1 MFRKRILNILLA
13 ALCCTQLT
21 VAASAQSTTDSPQ
34 QSYFDV
40 LPTSPYYEAV
50 EYLTDIGV
58 TSGVGAGQ
66 FAPDSIIT
74 FNEFIVMLMKTLQPA
89 AVAREFVGAHWC
101 RQSLW
106 AAIDAGVLSG
116 PESERYQKNGLTRM
130 EAWYLIC
137 RASDFTPYPAWCYT
151 QQAPTLDTDA
161 DLKYAMV
168 STGLYD
174 ELPDASQGMT
184 RGEAATLLYRIA
196 TDDYIPQQ
204 VPDLVEKTNMQM
216 LSPTCWRM
224 RNEAIYDLAILPQ
237 KYVDEFQRL
246 GWSIT
251 IGTDMEEYEKTH
263 PTAIGLTTEK
273 RILLSNKL
281 GDHYGNHTL
290 IHEMGHFVMR
300 VTGLSIMLHDI
311 KTLEEDGLAS
321 ITGSYCKTNI
331 QEYFAE
337 AFRHVLL
344 YRNTEDKYAEVVRNA
359 PLTVNLIE
367 QAYLDADGL
376 YSLDAVNAVS
386 HEAFQILHSQ

>member
-1 MFRKRILNILLA
+1 MFRKRILNIFLA

-21 VAASAQSTTDSPQ
+21 VTASAQSANGSLQ
-34 QSYFDV
+34 QSYSDV
-40 LPTSPYYEAV
+40 SPTSPYYEAV

-66 FAPDSIIT
+66 FAPDKIIT
-74 FNEFIVMLMKTLQPA
+74 FNEFIVMLMKTMQPA
-89 AVAREFVGAHWC
+89 AVDREFVGTHWC

-106 AAIDAGVLSG
+106 AAINVGVLSG
-116 PESERYQKNGLTRM
+116 PESARYQESGLTRM
-130 EAWYLIC
+130 DAWHLIC
-137 RASDFTPYPAWCYT
+137 LASDFNPYPAWCYT
-151 QQAPTLDTDA
+151 QQAPTLDMDA
-161 DLKYAMV
+161 DLRYAMV

-174 ELPDASQGMT
+174 ELPDVSQGMT
-184 RGEAATLLYRIA
+184 RGETATLLYRIA
-196 TDDYIPQQ
+196 TDNYIPQQ
-204 VPDLVEKTNMQM
+204 VPDLVVKTNMQM

-251 IGTDMEEYEKTH
+251 IGTDMEEYEEDY
-263 PTAIGLTTEK
+263 PTAIGLTAGK

-300 VTGLSIMLHDI
+300 ITGLPIMLHDI

-344 YRNTEDKYAEVVRNA
+344 YRNTEDKYVEIVRNA
-359 PLTVNLIE
+359 PLTVKCIE

>member
-1 MFRKRILNILLA
+1 MFRKRVLNILLA
-13 ALCCTQLT
+13 VLCCTQLT
-21 VAASAQSTTDSPQ
+21 VVASAQSTADSPQ
-34 QSYFDV
+34 QSYSDV
-40 LPTSPYYEAV
+40 LPTSPHYEAV

-58 TSGVGAGQ
+58 TSGVGTGQ
-66 FAPDSIIT
+66 FAPDKIIT
-74 FNEFIVMLMKTLQPA
+74 FNEFIVMLMKTMQPD

-116 PESERYQKNGLTRM
+116 PQSERYQKNGITRM
-130 EAWYLIC
+130 EAWHLIC
-137 RASDFTPYPAWCYT
+137 LASDFNPYPAWCYT
-151 QQAPTLDTDA
+151 QQAPTLDTEA

-251 IGTDMEEYEKTH
+251 IGTDMEEYEADF
-263 PTAIGLTTEK
+263 PTAIGLTAEK

-290 IHEMGHFVMR
+290 IHEMGHFIMR

-337 AFRHVLL
+337 AFRYVLL
-344 YRNTEDKYAEVVRNA
+344 YRNTEDKYIEIIRNA
-359 PLTVNLIE
+359 PLTAKFIE

-386 HEAFQILHSQ
+386 HEAFQILNSQ